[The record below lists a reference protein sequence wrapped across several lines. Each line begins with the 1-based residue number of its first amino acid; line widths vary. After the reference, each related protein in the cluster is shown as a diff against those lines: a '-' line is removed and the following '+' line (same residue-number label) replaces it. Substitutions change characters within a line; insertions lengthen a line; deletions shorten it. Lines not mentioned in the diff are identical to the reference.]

1 MPVIRTAHNDDYTV
15 MSNYHLRDNNLS
27 LKAKGLLSFM
37 LSLPDDWDYSLSGLA
52 SINRESK
59 DAIRSTLV
67 ELEKAGYVCR
77 HQTVD
82 SRGKFGKS
90 EYVIYEVPQSAE
102 ESPLSENTTV
112 SGESEESSAPEN
124 TTLSEESP
132 LSERAAANLDISTEN
147 TADSTMLE
155 KSTTEKTTAK
165 NTMQLNKDIQNKE
178 KQNTDSINPSFPF
191 LQVSRDDEEAK
202 RKEMSAEEIEN
213 YREVIRYNIDY
224 DVLVDDHPED
234 KNRLDE
240 VVELLTETVCST
252 KKYVRIGGS
261 DYPTEAV
268 KARLLQLDMYHIK
281 FVFDC
286 MSKNKTKIRNI
297 RQYLL
302 TALYNAPSTIE
313 NYYSAKV
320 NHDLYGED

>member
-1 MPVIRTAHNDDYTV
+1 MPVIRIDKNKDFTTIA
-15 MSNYHLRDNNLS
+15 NYVFKDNRLS
-27 LKAKGLLSFM
+27 LKAKGLLTQM
-37 LSLPDDWDYSLSGLA
+37 LSLPDDWEYTLKGLTSLFSDGQD
-52 SINRESK
+52 SIRA
-59 DAIRSTLV
+59 AIH
-67 ELEKAGYVCR
+67 ELERYGYIVR
-77 HQTVD
+77 KRVRDEKGRLGGT
-82 SRGKFGKS
+82 
-90 EYVIYEVPQSAE
+90 EYIIYEKPQDIPEDETAETEPDSA
-102 ESPLSENTTV
+102 SPEPTEDEPMETMPVQDEATTYK
-112 SGESEESSAPEN
+112 EL
-124 TTLSEESP
+124 T
-132 LSERAAANLDISTEN
+132 
-147 TADSTMLE
+147 
-155 KSTTEKTTAK
+155 KS
-165 NTMQLNKDIQNKE
+165 NKKE
-178 KQNTDSINPSFPF
+178 LNTDSINPSLPF
-191 LQVSRDDEEAK
+191 LQVSREEADEGEAK

-252 KKYVRIGGS
+252 KKYIRIGGN

>member
-59 DAIRSTLV
+59 DAIRSALV

-82 SRGKFGKS
+82 SRGKFSKS
-90 EYVIYEVPQSAE
+90 EYVVYEVPQSAE
-102 ESPLSENTTV
+102 ELPLSENTTV
-112 SGESEESSAPEN
+112 SGESEKS
-124 TTLSEESP
+124 TLSKN
-132 LSERAAANLDISTEN
+132 ATANLDISTDDTVE
-147 TADSTMLE
+147 STMLE

-165 NTMQLNKDIQNKE
+165 NTTQLNKDIQNKE
-178 KQNTDSINPSFPF
+178 KQNTDFINPSFPF
-191 LQVSRDDEEAK
+191 LQVSRDDEEEK

-224 DVLVDDHPED
+224 DILVDDHPED
-234 KNRLDE
+234 KHRLDE

-252 KKYVRIGGS
+252 KKYIRIGGS

-302 TALYNAPSTIE
+302 TALYNAHSTIE